1 MYQSVVDVLH
11 YSVYFGLIDF
21 EVMLDLYLFLLQTLN
36 KYLNFANLV
45 LRVFHLSYLHNCETR
60 RGQVRLALALS
71 VSVPL
76 FPISSCFYFYD
87 FPVLYLSCTQID
99 IVSPPFSYQNLA

>member
-60 RGQVRLALALS
+60 RGQVRLALPL
-71 VSVPL
+71 SVPL
-76 FPISSCFYFYD
+76 VT
-87 FPVLYLSCTQID
+87 VLFL
-99 IVSPPFSYQNLA
+99 